1 MNIIGIKPGY
11 QLGAKVGV
19 NMSGP
24 PIMGSIANASRFLSQ
39 YAIKRGDPV
48 SKTTSVTGM
57 NDEKINCGKYHIPK
71 EEYEGFLSHIA
82 TFVYDERVP
91 LGLVERPLN
100 ELEDGT
106 RLSPIRI
113 DLDLR
118 FKAEAPFVD
127 DSGKPVRQ
135 IDIKMIEAFVRCV
148 WEELCKIVDFT
159 DFEQEDAT
167 FYILQKPEPEMGE
180 DSKKRKIVKDGV
192 HIFCKGIQAIPEL
205 HLYLRHRVLK
215 HMEKVFP
222 SEFFNVIDKTGIY
235 DETVLYKGGWM
246 IHGNH
251 KKGKKAYDVIFRSV
265 FNTRDVTTPPTVL
278 KTRTTTKDD
287 NKQLV
292 KTLSIRYGIE
302 GSYVP
307 NIQEDVRSEFAEFV
321 KSNSITRQSLEINAR
336 RNHSDPI
343 GAHQTSI
350 LHEEASMFGANTDHL
365 PIVFSDSLQ
374 SAAWLV
380 DMLSPRRATS
390 YDTWIRVGICLRNMS
405 RIEGLPDVR
414 LGTTRKKMSDDS
426 EIIVDNGLYNLWVE
440 FSRKSGSYTEGE
452 EDKNDWYNKFWI
464 KFSSRNNSDGMIK
477 RPTLR
482 LWAKAD
488 SPDRYAKFQD
498 RDIDAEIRR
507 VLRGGGTHV
516 DIARLA
522 RLMYGDEFI
531 CAHIKNSQWY
541 HFDKSA
547 HRFVKSDSA
556 TTLRRELSGRIRL
569 KFSAFGLIIRQKLQA
584 RNERVKGIRAA
595 TDTLVNSSSVEVL
608 AEEDDAD
615 NQDDSDV
622 VVEPDKDERVKTCTK
637 VFNSLGSTGFLDS
650 VITECKH
657 CFYETYGDEFLK
669 RLDTNK
675 NLIGFNNGVYDLENG
690 MFREGRPED
699 MISLTCGY
707 DYIPFDS
714 TSPKV
719 CFILDMF
726 AKIFVNPEVREYM
739 WAILGSCL
747 LGENPRQEVYFLNGK
762 GANGKSVIAQWMQV
776 ALGDYAIK
784 PNVTLLTDNRGN
796 AQAASPE
803 VFALKSKRFVYME
816 EPDEG
821 DNIKINNGLLKD
833 YSGGGTVRARP
844 LYGEPETFIN
854 MFKIF
859 FSCNKF
865 PKITSEDAMWRRL
878 KVVEMRSKFLKP
890 GTPIRDSKYEFYRN
904 EELMSP
910 EFIGRYVD
918 AFMSILVDYYNRY
931 WGVRKSDDPFI
942 EPMEVLEF
950 STKKRLES
958 EKTGGLIEHLYDYI
972 PEPEILATYVG
983 NRTEI
988 LKLPT
993 IGKIVNH
1000 IMSKT
1005 KKRTVRKREAH
1016 GISQKEYLPDAEVVA
1031 AIQKED
1037 GKGKKEKKDIAI
1049 AIETFFNIKNI
1060 RGLTIDDSD
1069 EVYYPIIEKPE
1080 SDDELD
1086 DIPALV

>member
-1 MNIIGIKPGY
+1 
-11 QLGAKVGV
+11 
-19 NMSGP
+19 MSGP
-24 PIMGSIANASRFLSQ
+24 PIMGSVANASRFLSQ
-39 YAIKRGDPV
+39 YAIKRGDPP
-48 SKTTSVTGM
+48 SKNTCVTGM
-57 NDEKINCGKYHIPK
+57 NDEKIVCGKYHIPK
-71 EEYEGFLSHIA
+71 EDYEGFLSHIA
-82 TFVYDERVP
+82 AFVFDERVP

-106 RLSPIRI
+106 RLSPLRI

-118 FKAEAPFVD
+118 FKAEPPFVNET
-127 DSGKPVRQ
+127 GKPIRQ
-135 IDIKMIEAFVRCV
+135 TDGKMIEAFVRCV
-148 WEELCKIVDFT
+148 WDELCRILDFT

-167 FYILQKPEPEMGE
+167 FYVLQKPEPELDE
-180 DSKKRKIVKDGV
+180 DSRKRKIVKDGV

-205 HLYLRHRVLK
+205 HLYLRHRVLRQMDK
-215 HMEKVFP
+215 LFP
-222 SEFFNVIDKTGIY
+222 SEFFDLIDKTGIY

-246 IHGNH
+246 LHGNH
-251 KKGKKAYDVIFRSV
+251 KKGKKSYDVIFRSV
-265 FNTRDVTTPPTVL
+265 FSTRDVTAPPTVL

-307 NIQEDVRSEFAEFV
+307 DIQESIRTEFAEFV
-321 KSNSITRQSLEINAR
+321 KANSITRQSLEINAR
-336 RNHSDPI
+336 RNHRDPI
-343 GAHQTSI
+343 GAHQTNI
-350 LHEEASMFGANTDHL
+350 LYEEASVYGANTEHL

-380 DMLSPRRATS
+380 DMLSPRRAAS

-414 LGTTRKKMSDDS
+414 LGTTRKKMADDS

-440 FSRKSGSYTEGE
+440 FSRKSPSYTEGE

-488 SPDRYAKFQD
+488 SPDRYDKFQN
-498 RDIDAEIRR
+498 RDVEAEIRR

-541 HFDKSA
+541 HFDKSS

-556 TTLRRELSGRIRL
+556 TTLRKELSSRIRL
-569 KFSAFGLIIRQKLQA
+569 MFSAFGLSIRNKLQA
-584 RNERVKGIRAA
+584 RNERVNGIRAA
-595 TDTLVNSSSVEVL
+595 TDTIITAGVAAGATDTRS
-608 AEEDDAD
+608 DDGENE
-615 NQDDSDV
+615 NQDEADTV
-622 VVEPDKDERVKTCTK
+622 VDPDKDERIKTCTK
-637 VFNSLGSTGFLDS
+637 IFNSLGSTGYLDS

-657 CFYETYGDEFLK
+657 CFYETYGEEFLK

-714 TSPKV
+714 TNPKV
-719 CFILDMF
+719 CFIFDMF

-776 ALGDYAIK
+776 AFGDYAIK
-784 PNVTLLTDNRGN
+784 PNVTLLTENRVS
-796 AQAASPE
+796 AQSASPE

-821 DNIKINNGLLKD
+821 DNIRINNGLLKD
-833 YSGGGTVRARP
+833 YSGGGTIRGRP
-844 LYGEPETFIN
+844 LYGELETFTS

-890 GTPIRDSKYEFYRN
+890 GTPIRDSRLEYYRN

-910 EFIGRYVD
+910 EFIGKYVD

-931 WGVRKSDDPFI
+931 WGVHKTDEPFI

-958 EKTGGLIEHLYDYI
+958 EKTGALIDHLYEYI
-972 PEPEILATYVG
+972 PEPEILATYIG
-983 NRTEI
+983 NRAQI
-988 LKLPT
+988 IKLPT
-993 IGKIVNH
+993 IKKIVEY
-1000 IMSKT
+1000 IIKKSKPP
-1005 KKRTVRKREAH
+1005 RKRRTRTDYGFDNNERQAD
-1016 GISQKEYLPDAEVVA
+1016 PEVVS
-1031 AIQKED
+1031 AIKKED
-1037 GKGKKEKKDIAI
+1037 GRGTKDKGEIAT

-1060 RGLTIDDSD
+1060 RGLTLDDSD
-1069 EVYYPIIEKPE
+1069 EVYYPIIPKPDT
-1080 SDDELD
+1080 DDELD
-1086 DIPALV
+1086 DIVGNV